1 MTVGLYYYGARYLD
15 PKYSRW
21 ISTDPALG
29 EYIPQAPVS
38 DEAKKHNQNLPGMGG
53 VFNHINSNLYH
64 YAGNNPVKYTDPD
77 GRFSISIGLQGHA
90 GAGVAGTVE
99 SGIKIAFSWKKGIS
113 FGVYSTESIGAEF
126 GVSAFTGVVVGASLR
141 EKEVETGESQA
152 LVIGGSC
159 EELIGGGIDVSMD
172 LDTKKIDV
180 GVSKGVKGV
189 SLKIGAGVN
198 PTVGEVHVMY
208 STTQQVSGKDIYE
221 TYIKPKLDSVA
232 RDFDR
237 KMDNLEQQIKN
248 YYQEQME
255 EAYEF
260 YD

>member
-1 MTVGLYYYGARYLD
+1 M
-15 PKYSRW
+15 
-21 ISTDPALG
+21 
-29 EYIPQAPVS
+29 
-38 DEAKKHNQNLPGMGG
+38 
-53 VFNHINSNLYH
+53 
-64 YAGNNPVKYTDPD
+64 
-77 GRFSISIGLQGHA
+77 
-90 GAGVAGTVE
+90 
-99 SGIKIAFSWKKGIS
+99 
-113 FGVYSTESIGAEF
+113 
-126 GVSAFTGVVVGASLR
+126 
-141 EKEVETGESQA
+141 
-152 LVIGGSC
+152 VIGGSC